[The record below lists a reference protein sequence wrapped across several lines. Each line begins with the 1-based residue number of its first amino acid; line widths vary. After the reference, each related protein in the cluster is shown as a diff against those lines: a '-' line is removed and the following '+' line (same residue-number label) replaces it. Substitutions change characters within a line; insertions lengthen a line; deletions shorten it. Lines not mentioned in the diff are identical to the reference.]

1 MPMDP
6 QSNED
11 KIMFLQELRQ
21 IRANCQGPWMLTGDF
36 NLIYKAEDNNNSI
49 LNRAMMG
56 RFRKFINDVS
66 LIDLPLIGRKFTWS
80 NHQSFPTL
88 VRLDRVL
95 CSIDWEELFPNN
107 LLQSAA
113 SEDSDHFPIILGLRD
128 NCLGK
133 RRFHFEAFWPKIEG
147 FQEAVQEA
155 WSTVSGQICPF
166 QNLNLKL
173 KAVARA
179 LKERSDKKVGH
190 VASQLAL
197 AREILHQLEVAQ
209 DNRNLS
215 PLEDW
220 LRCALKKCSL
230 ALASL
235 QRTFARMRSRIHWL
249 KEGDAN
255 TRLIG
260 SFICMLVIE
269 RRKTLWPSC
278 YLMVVHVLTML
289 LKPIWWT
296 IFTATCWV
304 NLWTDQ
310 LLLIWIM

>member
-190 VASQLAL
+190 VASKLAL
-197 AREILHQLEVAQ
+197 AREILHQLE
-209 DNRNLS
+209 
-215 PLEDW
+215 
-220 LRCALKKCSL
+220 LRSCS
-230 ALASL
+230 
-235 QRTFARMRSRIHWL
+235 R
-249 KEGDAN
+249 
-255 TRLIG
+255 
-260 SFICMLVIE
+260 
-269 RRKTLWPSC
+269 
-278 YLMVVHVLTML
+278 
-289 LKPIWWT
+289 
-296 IFTATCWV
+296 
-304 NLWTDQ
+304 
-310 LLLIWIM
+310 